1 METGAVL
8 HLWSSGASMAQHLA
22 QEIYWSVQRTLR
34 SSRSKGCPWN
44 QVININKQQP
54 PTIKDKKYEDHPQE
68 GVQNAPLKST
78 QSLSA
83 SLLLVAFGYFV
94 FLHLHIL
101 YWCILYLC
109 IISGVSH
116 FQLNSGELLPVGQ
129 NIWYLDLGANIDWTT
144 RRRLLPRNSQFSIP
158 SSQKHKFSILYS
170 IFTKTLNTSHHV
182 LYPIPHIKRF
192 GRLVLTNGLQY
203 SCNAYLIE
211 EANFRINAK
220 KIFQIF
226 IEK

>member
-94 FLHLHIL
+94 FLNLHIL

-182 LYPIPHIKRF
+182 LFP
-192 GRLVLTNGLQY
+192 
-203 SCNAYLIE
+203 
-211 EANFRINAK
+211 
-220 KIFQIF
+220 
-226 IEK
+226 